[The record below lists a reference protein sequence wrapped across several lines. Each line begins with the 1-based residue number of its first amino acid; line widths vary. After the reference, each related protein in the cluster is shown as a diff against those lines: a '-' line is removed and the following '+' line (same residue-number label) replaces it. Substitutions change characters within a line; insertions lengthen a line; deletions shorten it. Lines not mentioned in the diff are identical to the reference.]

1 LLSIVRTPQEAFFDA
16 MVAPSSLAL
25 AALLSLA
32 NAGLLTSASSE
43 SEATTTSSALHPMRF
58 LDTATTTTPSSSLLT
73 SSTIVIEPSRR
84 FLTDFE
90 STVRREVHGFK
101 STSSI
106 DSISPANNYHHHLR
120 SLQTQELTFDD
131 VCSFLVDF
139 INQGSEGAI
148 VCSCDSVSN
157 TLSCLTPAPICED
170 TFTNICA
177 SLALNITFLDN
188 FGADKMGVCV
198 NYTGVSDPSG
208 PFRDGCVSADFADDG
223 TTVDSCV
230 AQFDDANGVR
240 TNCTTCTGC
249 GNVTTGAG
257 FSLDCSNLYPGAT
270 TSGCYTTGGTAQ
282 QASALFPAAQEY
294 TTNGTSSG
302 GGGDGTF
309 GNGTITDGGSN
320 GGGSNGGSS
329 GGGMDGGS
337 NGGSGGGSNGT
348 ITDDDTA
355 GDTEDDAK
363 GNGDSGTATN
373 GTGTTTGTVTNG
385 TSTGSG
391 SAANAA
397 AGTSS
402 GRRSTS
408 GTSGTVV
415 AAGIAAAVSSY
426 LVGMLASP

>member
-1 LLSIVRTPQEAFFDA
+1 
-16 MVAPSSLAL
+16 
-25 AALLSLA
+25 
-32 NAGLLTSASSE
+32 
-43 SEATTTSSALHPMRF
+43 
-58 LDTATTTTPSSSLLT
+58 
-73 SSTIVIEPSRR
+73 
-84 FLTDFE
+84 
-90 STVRREVHGFK
+90 
-101 STSSI
+101 
-106 DSISPANNYHHHLR
+106 
-120 SLQTQELTFDD
+120 LQTQQLTFDD

-148 VCSCDSVSN
+148 VCSCDAVSN

-188 FGADKMGVCV
+188 FGADTMGVCV

-230 AQFDDANGVR
+230 AQFDDASGVR

-282 QASALFPAAQEY
+282 QASALFPAAQEFEAGNS
-294 TTNGTSSG
+294 TNGSSTSNGGGGS

-320 GGGSNGGSS
+320 GGGTNGGSS
-329 GGGMDGGS
+329 GGS
-337 NGGSGGGSNGT
+337 SGGGGPTTISNGT
-348 ITDDDTA
+348 ITDDDTV
-355 GDTEDDAK
+355 GNTEDDAE
-363 GNGDSGTATN
+363 GDGDSGTSTN
-373 GTGTTTGTVTNG
+373 GT
-385 TSTGSG
+385 TSGTGSG
-391 SAANAA
+391 TAANAA
-397 AGTSS
+397 SGTSS

-408 GTSGTVV
+408 VTSSAVV
-415 AAGIAAAVSSY
+415 AAGIVAAVSSY
-426 LVGMLASP
+426 LFEGLASP

>member
-1 LLSIVRTPQEAFFDA
+1 
-16 MVAPSSLAL
+16 MVAPSSLTL
-25 AALLSLA
+25 AALLALA
-32 NAGLLTSASSE
+32 NAGPLASASSE
-43 SEATTTSSALHPMRF
+43 SEATTSALHPMRF
-58 LDTATTTTPSSSLLT
+58 LDAATTTSTTTTPSSPLLT

-90 STVRREVHGFK
+90 STVRREIHGFK
-101 STSSI
+101 STSSSI
-106 DSISPANNYHHHLR
+106 DNYHLLR
-120 SLQTQELTFDD
+120 SLQTQQLTFDD

-177 SLALNITFLDN
+177 SLSLNITFLDN

-230 AQFDDANGVR
+230 AQFDDASGVR

-282 QASALFPAAQEY
+282 QASALFPAAQEFEAGNS
-294 TTNGTSSG
+294 TNSSTSNGGGSG
-302 GGGDGTF
+302 GSSGGDGTF
-309 GNGTITDGGSN
+309 GNGTIADGGSN
-320 GGGSNGGSS
+320 GGGTNGGSS
-329 GGGMDGGS
+329 GGS
-337 NGGSGGGSNGT
+337 SGGGGPTTISNGT

-355 GDTEDDAK
+355 GNTEDDAE
-363 GNGDSGTATN
+363 GDSGSGASTN
-373 GTGTTTGTVTNG
+373 GTTGTTTGT
-385 TSTGSG
+385 GSG
-391 SAANAA
+391 TAANAA
-397 AGTSS
+397 SGTSS

-408 GTSGTVV
+408 VTSGAAVG
-415 AAGIAAAVSSY
+415 AGIACVSSCLFEW
-426 LVGMLASP
+426 LVSP